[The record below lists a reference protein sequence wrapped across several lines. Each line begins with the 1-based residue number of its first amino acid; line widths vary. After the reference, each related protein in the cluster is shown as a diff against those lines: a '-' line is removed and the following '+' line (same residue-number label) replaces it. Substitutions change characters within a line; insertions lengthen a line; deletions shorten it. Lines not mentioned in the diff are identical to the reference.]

1 MRKLAPPRTH
11 FRPWPTTAALATRN
25 SPSDQGSV
33 RLAAIPGPAV
43 AADRRPRRPHS
54 TSRRQRR
61 RSIPLGAAGQLFEP
75 LSSVTSPCGG
85 TPMASTPH
93 DRRRTGPKQ
102 LPTASAEWQQHLN
115 RSITHAG
122 DYPANLDFRRQG
134 VGSTFEGGGHEDRH
148 QRQRP
153 SEINQS
159 RGRRA
164 LAPNGT
170 SPCGHANES
179 TPRSM
184 SPPRAIGLTSGG
196 PTSAAIGSMSLA
208 ATAGSVVSAGL
219 GGRAWRDHR
228 ARPGSERPAHASG
241 SDRRR

>member
-25 SPSDQGSV
+25 SPSDQGSL

-164 LAPNGT
+164 LASNGT

-179 TPRSM
+179 TPRSA
-184 SPPRAIGLTSGG
+184 SPPR
-196 PTSAAIGSMSLA
+196 PRVRPRAAQ
-208 ATAGSVVSAGL
+208 
-219 GGRAWRDHR
+219 
-228 ARPGSERPAHASG
+228 P
-241 SDRRR
+241 RRRSGR